1 MEKENKKDQSLRVL
15 VSGVVFYFILSVVF
29 IIIEYID
36 TIIHTGIYHSILY
49 FNDELCIFINT
60 CHILLLIICS
70 ILQKSVKSKKVY
82 IFTVFCF
89 ETLIILLNIF
99 FIDPKL
105 NMLFM
110 ITSNIFSIPVCY
122 YTSNGGKGKNIKITI
137 LVGFFAIIVNIVRGH
152 QLIRVLDVMQPFCIM
167 PYIMSK
173 VNIEK
178 KRKTATSY
186 LEKYKQQIRNG
197 GKKDV

>member
-29 IIIEYID
+29 IIIVYIEAN
-36 TIIHTGIYHSILY
+36 ISTGIHHNILY
-49 FNDELCIFINT
+49 YRDNVHILTNI

-70 ILQKSVKSKKVY
+70 ILQKSVKSEEVY

-99 FIDPKL
+99 YIDKL

-122 YTSNGGKGKNIKITI
+122 YTSNEGKGKNIKITI